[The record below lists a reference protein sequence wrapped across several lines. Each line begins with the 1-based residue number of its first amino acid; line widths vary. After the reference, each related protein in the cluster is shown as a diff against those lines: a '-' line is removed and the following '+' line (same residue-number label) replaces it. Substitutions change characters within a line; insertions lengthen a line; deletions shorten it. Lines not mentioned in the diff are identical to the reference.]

1 MISFFKKLVEKELE
15 KLSWGKIKF
24 KFKFDDLIEKSY
36 VGKQSGLESNII
48 INDNSVYKDLIF
60 RGDLGFAESYISK
73 KWETSNLNSLLK
85 ILLKNQQLN
94 KKKWKPNFYNKIIE
108 NVNFVLKKN
117 SLNQAKKNISFHYDL
132 GNDFYGSWLDE
143 TMSYSSALYKNKNID
158 LKQAQEQKYKSI
170 IENLDIK
177 PHASICEIGCGW
189 GGFIKQIKKDKID
202 ASIDGYTIS
211 NQQFNYTKKNHK
223 NTFFEDYRN
232 IENKYTNIVSIEM
245 FEAVGQ
251 KYWKTFFEKLNSMI
265 DKNGTACLQ
274 IITINENS
282 FSKYLSNVDFI
293 QKYIFPGG
301 MLPTK
306 SILSNLFKDYG
317 FKLYH
322 KISFGY
328 DYSRTLME
336 WKKNFNNNW
345 EQISFNFDEKFKR
358 LWNYY
363 LDYCET
369 GFSLDH
375 TDVTQFYLKKSN

>member
-24 KFKFDDLIEKSY
+24 KFNDLLEKSY

-143 TMSYSSALYKNKNID
+143 TMSYSSAMYKNKNID
-158 LKQAQEQKYKSI
+158 LKQAQEQKYKII

-177 PHASICEIGCGW
+177 PHSSICEIGCGW
-189 GGFIKQIKKDKID
+189 GGFIKQIKKEKID

>member
-24 KFKFDDLIEKSY
+24 KFNDLIEKSY

-132 GNDFYGSWLDE
+132 GNDFYRSWLDE

-177 PHASICEIGCGW
+177 PHSSICEIGCGW

-306 SILSNLFKDYG
+306 SILSNLFKDYD

>member
-24 KFKFDDLIEKSY
+24 KFNDLIEKNY

-143 TMSYSSALYKNKNID
+143 TMSYSSAMYKNKNID

-177 PHASICEIGCGW
+177 PHSSICEIGCGW

-202 ASIDGYTIS
+202 TSIDGYTIS

-345 EQISFNFDEKFKR
+345 EQISCNFDEKFKR

>member
-24 KFKFDDLIEKSY
+24 KFNDLLEKSY

-143 TMSYSSALYKNKNID
+143 TMSYSSAMYKNKNID

-177 PHASICEIGCGW
+177 PHSSICEIGCGW

-202 ASIDGYTIS
+202 TSIDGYTIS

-265 DKNGTACLQ
+265 DKNGTVCLQ

-345 EQISFNFDEKFKR
+345 EQISCNFDEKFKR

>member
-1 MISFFKKLVEKELE
+1 MINFFKKIVEKELE

-24 KFKFDDLIEKSY
+24 KFNNFLEKDY
-36 VGKQSGLESNII
+36 IGKQSGLESNII

-60 RGDLGFAESYISK
+60 RGDLGFAESYISN

-143 TMSYSSALYKNKNID
+143 TMSYSSAMYKNKNID

-177 PHASICEIGCGW
+177 PHSSICEIGCGW

>member
-24 KFKFDDLIEKSY
+24 KFNDLIEKSY

-177 PHASICEIGCGW
+177 PHSSICEIGCGW

-202 ASIDGYTIS
+202 TSIDGYTIS

-345 EQISFNFDEKFKR
+345 EQISCNFDEKFKR

>member
-24 KFKFDDLIEKSY
+24 KFNDLIEKSY

-143 TMSYSSALYKNKNID
+143 TMSYSSAMYKNKNID

-177 PHASICEIGCGW
+177 PYSSICEIGCGW

-202 ASIDGYTIS
+202 TSIDGYTIS

-223 NTFFEDYRN
+223 NTFFEDYRH

>member
-24 KFKFDDLIEKSY
+24 KFNDLLEKSY

-143 TMSYSSALYKNKNID
+143 TMSYSSAMYKNKNID

-177 PHASICEIGCGW
+177 PHSSICEIGCGW
-189 GGFIKQIKKDKID
+189 GGFIKQIKKEKID

-345 EQISFNFDEKFKR
+345 EQISCNFDEKFKR

>member
-24 KFKFDDLIEKSY
+24 KFNDLLEKSY

-143 TMSYSSALYKNKNID
+143 TMSYSSAMYKNKNID

-177 PHASICEIGCGW
+177 PHSSICEIGCGW

-232 IENKYTNIVSIEM
+232 IKNKYTNIVSIEM

-306 SILSNLFKDYG
+306 NILSNLFKDYG

-345 EQISFNFDEKFKR
+345 EQISFNFDERFKR

>member
-24 KFKFDDLIEKSY
+24 KFNDLLEKSY

-143 TMSYSSALYKNKNID
+143 TMSYSSAMYKNKNID
-158 LKQAQEQKYKSI
+158 LKQAQEQKYKII

-177 PHASICEIGCGW
+177 PHSSICEIGCGW

>member
-24 KFKFDDLIEKSY
+24 KFNDLIEKSY

-143 TMSYSSALYKNKNID
+143 TMSYSSAMYKNKNID

-177 PHASICEIGCGW
+177 PHSSICEIGCGW
-189 GGFIKQIKKDKID
+189 GGFIKQIKKEKID
-202 ASIDGYTIS
+202 TSIDGYTIS

-345 EQISFNFDEKFKR
+345 EQISCNFDEKFKR

>member
-24 KFKFDDLIEKSY
+24 KFNDLIEKNY

-143 TMSYSSALYKNKNID
+143 TMSYSSAMYKNKNID

-177 PHASICEIGCGW
+177 PHSSICEIGCGW

-202 ASIDGYTIS
+202 TSIDGYTIS

-265 DKNGTACLQ
+265 DKNGTVCLQ

-345 EQISFNFDEKFKR
+345 EQISCNFDEKFKR

>member
-24 KFKFDDLIEKSY
+24 KFNDLLEKSY

-143 TMSYSSALYKNKNID
+143 TMSYSSAMYKNKNID

-177 PHASICEIGCGW
+177 PHSSICEIGCGW

-202 ASIDGYTIS
+202 TSIDGYTIS

-345 EQISFNFDEKFKR
+345 GQISCNFDEKFKR

>member
-24 KFKFDDLIEKSY
+24 KFNDLIEKNY

-143 TMSYSSALYKNKNID
+143 TMSYSSAMYKNKNID

-177 PHASICEIGCGW
+177 PHSSICEIGCGW

-202 ASIDGYTIS
+202 TSIDGYTIS

-375 TDVTQFYLKKSN
+375 TDVTQFYLKKNN

>member
-24 KFKFDDLIEKSY
+24 KFNDLIEKNY

-177 PHASICEIGCGW
+177 PHSSICEIGCGW

-202 ASIDGYTIS
+202 TSIDGYTIS

-345 EQISFNFDEKFKR
+345 EQINFNFDEKFKR

>member
-1 MISFFKKLVEKELE
+1 MIGFFKKLVEKELE

-24 KFKFDDLIEKSY
+24 KFNDLIEKSY

-177 PHASICEIGCGW
+177 PHSSICEIGCGW

-202 ASIDGYTIS
+202 TSIDGYTIS

-328 DYSRTLME
+328 DYSRTLTE

>member
-24 KFKFDDLIEKSY
+24 KFNDLLEKSY

-143 TMSYSSALYKNKNID
+143 TMSYSSAMYKNKNID

-170 IENLDIK
+170 IENLGIK
-177 PHASICEIGCGW
+177 PHSSICEIGCGW
-189 GGFIKQIKKDKID
+189 GGFIKQIKKEKID

-345 EQISFNFDEKFKR
+345 EQISCNFDEKFKR

>member
-1 MISFFKKLVEKELE
+1 MISSFKKLVEKELE

-24 KFKFDDLIEKSY
+24 KFNDLLEKSY

-143 TMSYSSALYKNKNID
+143 TMSYSSAMYKNKNID

-177 PHASICEIGCGW
+177 PHSSICEIGCGW

-202 ASIDGYTIS
+202 TSIDGYTIS

>member
-24 KFKFDDLIEKSY
+24 KFNDLIEKSY

-143 TMSYSSALYKNKNID
+143 TMSYSSAMYKNKNID

-177 PHASICEIGCGW
+177 PHSSICEIGCGW

-345 EQISFNFDEKFKR
+345 EQISCNFDEKFKR

>member
-24 KFKFDDLIEKSY
+24 KFNDLLEKSY

-132 GNDFYGSWLDE
+132 GNDFYRSWLDE
-143 TMSYSSALYKNKNID
+143 TMSYSSAMYKNKNID

-177 PHASICEIGCGW
+177 PHSSICEIGCGW
-189 GGFIKQIKKDKID
+189 GGFIKQIKKGKID
-202 ASIDGYTIS
+202 TSIDGYTIS

-232 IENKYTNIVSIEM
+232 IKNKYTNIVSIEM

-251 KYWKTFFEKLNSMI
+251 KYWKTFFEKLNSII
-265 DKNGTACLQ
+265 DKNGTVCLQ

>member
-24 KFKFDDLIEKSY
+24 KFNDLLEKSY

-132 GNDFYGSWLDE
+132 GNNFYGSWLDE
-143 TMSYSSALYKNKNID
+143 TMSYSSAMYKNKNID

-177 PHASICEIGCGW
+177 SRSSICEIGCGW
-189 GGFIKQIKKDKID
+189 GGFIQQIKNDKID
-202 ASIDGYTIS
+202 TSIDGYTIS

-232 IENKYTNIVSIEM
+232 IKNKYTNIVSIEM

-251 KYWKTFFEKLNSMI
+251 KYWKTFFEKLNSII
-265 DKNGTACLQ
+265 DKNGTVCLQ

>member
-24 KFKFDDLIEKSY
+24 KFNDLLEKSY

-143 TMSYSSALYKNKNID
+143 TMSYSSAMYKNKNID

-177 PHASICEIGCGW
+177 PYSSICEIGCGW

-202 ASIDGYTIS
+202 TSIDGYTIS

-306 SILSNLFKDYG
+306 NILSNLFKDYG

>member
-24 KFKFDDLIEKSY
+24 KFNDLIEKSY

-177 PHASICEIGCGW
+177 PHSSICEIGCGW

-202 ASIDGYTIS
+202 TSIDGYTIS

-223 NTFFEDYRN
+223 NTFFKDYRN

>member
-24 KFKFDDLIEKSY
+24 KFNDLIEKSY

-132 GNDFYGSWLDE
+132 GNDFYRSWLDE

-177 PHASICEIGCGW
+177 PHSSICEIGCGW

>member
-24 KFKFDDLIEKSY
+24 KFNDLLEKSY

-143 TMSYSSALYKNKNID
+143 TMSYSSAMYKNKNID

-177 PHASICEIGCGW
+177 PHSSICEIGCGW

-202 ASIDGYTIS
+202 TSIDGYTIS

-223 NTFFEDYRN
+223 NTFFHIKHLIFDYNLSKHRD
-232 IENKYTNIVSIEM
+232 Y
-245 FEAVGQ
+245 
-251 KYWKTFFEKLNSMI
+251 L
-265 DKNGTACLQ
+265 
-274 IITINENS
+274 IIYKDLL
-282 FSKYLSNVDFI
+282 FSSRLS
-293 QKYIFPGG
+293 
-301 MLPTK
+301 
-306 SILSNLFKDYG
+306 
-317 FKLYH
+317 
-322 KISFGY
+322 
-328 DYSRTLME
+328 
-336 WKKNFNNNW
+336 
-345 EQISFNFDEKFKR
+345 
-358 LWNYY
+358 
-363 LDYCET
+363 
-369 GFSLDH
+369 
-375 TDVTQFYLKKSN
+375 

>member
-24 KFKFDDLIEKSY
+24 KFNDLLEKSY
-36 VGKQSGLESNII
+36 VGKQIGLESNII

-143 TMSYSSALYKNKNID
+143 TMSYSSAMYKNKNID

-177 PHASICEIGCGW
+177 PHSSICEIGCGW
-189 GGFIKQIKKDKID
+189 GGFIKQIKKEKID
-202 ASIDGYTIS
+202 TSIDGYTIS

>member
-24 KFKFDDLIEKSY
+24 KFNDLIEKSY

-143 TMSYSSALYKNKNID
+143 TMSYSSAMYKNKNID

-177 PHASICEIGCGW
+177 PHSSICEIGCGW